1 MTGARAHLK
10 DGDLDGN
17 DRARLIL
24 GPGVVLLAE
33 HHDVDARRAER
44 RADRRR
50 RVRRPR
56 LQRELD
62 DLRHLLGHHN
72 LTPCPPPRRER
83 GTAGFSASI
92 EKRSCFSGKSQQRK
106 AI

>member
-33 HHDVDARRAER
+33 HHDVHTLGRRKGREGR
-44 RADRRR
+44 DG
-50 RVRRPR
+50 
-56 LQRELD
+56 QR
-62 DLRHLLGHHN
+62 
-72 LTPCPPPRRER
+72 
-83 GTAGFSASI
+83 
-92 EKRSCFSGKSQQRK
+92 SGKSKARGLDRVEWRK
-106 AI
+106 GLGSRRAGERARSDVDAHDAPRARL